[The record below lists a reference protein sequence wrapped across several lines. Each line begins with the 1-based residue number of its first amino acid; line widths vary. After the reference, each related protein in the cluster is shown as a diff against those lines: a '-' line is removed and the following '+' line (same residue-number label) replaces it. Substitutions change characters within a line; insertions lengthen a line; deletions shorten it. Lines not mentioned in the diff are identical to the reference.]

1 MPWRTILRMRA
12 GGRYGTVGNRNKMKQ
27 EWLNMVERFHHVYIM
42 FIMCFCPKMRYYRS
56 QMGIFNADWIHIS
69 NPFQLGYHISD
80 KAISISCLCNRIYPQ
95 VGMGLSLVQ
104 LHPKGGFGVDVFFFP
119 ESNEFFAGDVESKNP
134 STFGKTVYFMI
145 AFTYYNLYTSK
156 PTIYIYIYIRIY
168 IYRFVTFITPSKYGS
183 M

>member
-42 FIMCFCPKMRYYRS
+42 FIMCFCPKVRYYRS

-104 LHPKGGFGVDVFFFP
+104 LHPKGGFGVDVFFLKAMSFLQEMLNRRTHLP
-119 ESNEFFAGDVESKNP
+119 L
-134 STFGKTVYFMI
+134 GK
-145 AFTYYNLYTSK
+145 
-156 PTIYIYIYIRIY
+156 P
-168 IYRFVTFITPSKYGS
+168 FIL
-183 M
+183 

>member
-42 FIMCFCPKMRYYRS
+42 FIMCFCPKVRYYRS

-104 LHPKGGFGVDVFFFP
+104 LHPKGGFGVEGFFSWKQWVFCRRCWIEEP
-119 ESNEFFAGDVESKNP
+119 
-134 STFGKTVYFMI
+134 
-145 AFTYYNLYTSK
+145 
-156 PTIYIYIYIRIY
+156 IYLWENRLFYD
-168 IYRFVTFITPSKYGS
+168 RFYLL
-183 M
+183 